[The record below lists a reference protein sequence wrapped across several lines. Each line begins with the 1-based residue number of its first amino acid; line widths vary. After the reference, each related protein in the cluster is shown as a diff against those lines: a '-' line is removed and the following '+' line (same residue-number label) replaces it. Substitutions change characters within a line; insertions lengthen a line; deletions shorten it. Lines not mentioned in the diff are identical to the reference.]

1 MNDLIQKTNQRIQ
14 WIVGIAVFLISFLV
28 YFRTVAPTTSY
39 WDCGEF
45 IACSYILGVMHPPGA
60 PLYLLIG
67 RLLTMIPFVGDIGL
81 RVNLF
86 SVFIS
91 AATVFLTYLI
101 IVQLIRRWRGEAKT
115 LEDRLILFMSA
126 AFGAIAFA
134 FTDSQW
140 FNAVEAEVYGFS
152 MFFTAIVVWM
162 ALLWGEN
169 SEKEGSLLLIFF
181 VFYLFGLATGVHL
194 LNILAYPFVLL
205 IAYFHHN
212 QTVRRLLMLIFIQA
226 AVPIVLYM
234 LFFQFDPDK
243 IRQYQEIIA
252 HQAKAGSFMKWFGAI
267 WVTATMVYIY
277 IKDKKVFKAW
287 WILPVVGVLGY
298 STYLLIYIRA
308 NLAPPIN
315 ENDPSTM
322 TAMMDYLARKQYGT
336 EDMLLTFIH
345 RNADFWGYQ
354 IHQMYTRYFA
364 WQFIGKGVMMDAR
377 DRIIDV
383 ISFRGL
389 YGIPFFVGLW
399 GAIHHFQKDWKRAL
413 SVLVLFLLTGYA
425 IIIYLNQPDP
435 QPRERDYSYVGSFF
449 AFALWIGIGM
459 AGVIEQIS
467 EALKKKQTFK
477 WIAVGLASVILFI
490 AVPVNMFA
498 FGFHEHDRSGN
509 YVAYDYS
516 YNILKTCEKDGI
528 LFTNGDNDTFPLW
541 FLQEVEGI
549 RRDIRVVNLSLLN
562 THWYIKQL
570 RDFEPRI
577 PLSIGNRAYSDESI
591 ERLYPMPWKTQKV
604 QIPVPESIIEEIKA
618 NPGPDVD
625 VSSLS
630 TSITWDLEPT
640 YKAGSYQML
649 RVQDLMILRILQAVR
664 WKRPVYFA
672 VTVSIDNKM
681 GMDNYLRMDGLTFK
695 VVPYKVKSI
704 NPDILK
710 YHLLENYDY
719 RGLDDPDVFFNVS
732 IQKLLQNYR
741 SAFLQLA
748 AYYLEENQKEDA
760 KLVLSEMNRLMPDT
774 VIPYNDER
782 SVLYYADIMRRAGI
796 EVTLEEQLPKV
807 IEGRYLSNRDKV
819 WCANFMMHYF
829 ERYDLAV
836 NTLKEVL
843 EDTPN
848 DPQVKMYLSQ
858 AYQLEGQY
866 QESLQV
872 LEELQMQYPGER
884 SLETEIDK
892 VRRMIAEDTSGQA
905 IDNLIQ

>member
-1 MNDLIQKTNQRIQ
+1 MNDVIQKTNQRIQ
-14 WIVGIAVFLISFLV
+14 WIVGAAVFLISFLV
-28 YFRTVAPTTSY
+28 YYRTVAPTTSY

-45 IACSYILGVMHPPGA
+45 IACSYILGVLHPPGA

-67 RLLTMIPFVGDIGL
+67 RFLTMIPFVKDIGL
-81 RVNLF
+81 RVNMF

-91 AATVFLTYLI
+91 ATTVFLAYLI
-101 IVQLIRRWRGEAKT
+101 IVQLIRRWRGQAKT

-152 MFFTAIVVWM
+152 MFFTAIVVWL
-162 ALLWGEN
+162 ALLWGEK
-169 SEKEGSLLLIFF
+169 SEKEGSLLLIFL
-181 VFYLFGLATGVHL
+181 VFYIFGLATGVHL
-194 LNILAYPFVLL
+194 LNILAFPVVLL

-212 QTVRRLLMLIFIQA
+212 QTVRRLLMLVFLQGV
-226 AVPIVLYM
+226 VPIALYM
-234 LFFQFDPDK
+234 LFFQFNPE
-243 IRQYQEIIA
+243 RMNYQQIIA
-252 HQAKAGSFMKWFGAI
+252 HQAKAGSFMKWFGLI
-267 WVTATMVYIY
+267 WVIATMIYIY
-277 IKDKKVFKAW
+277 VKDRKVFKAW
-287 WILPVVGVLGY
+287 WVLPVLGILGY
-298 STYLLIYIRA
+298 STYLMIYIRA

-315 ENDPSTM
+315 ENDPSTLS
-322 TAMMDYLARKQYGT
+322 AMMDYLARKQYGT

-345 RNADFWGYQ
+345 RKTDFWGYQ

-377 DRIIDV
+377 DRIIDI

-413 SVLVLFLLTGYA
+413 VVLVLFLLTGYA
-425 IIIYLNQPDP
+425 IILYLNQPDP

-459 AGVIEQIS
+459 AGVIEQIT
-467 EALKKKQTFK
+467 EALQKKQTFK
-477 WIAVGLASVILFI
+477 WVAVGLASVILFV

-516 YNILKTCEKDGI
+516 YNILQTCEQNAI

-549 RRDIRVVNLSLLN
+549 RKDIRVVNLSLLN

-570 RDFEPRI
+570 RDFEPKI
-577 PLSIGNRAYSDESI
+577 PLSLGSRIYSDEQI
-591 ERLYPMPWKTQKV
+591 DRLYPMPWKTQKM
-604 QIPVPESIIEEIKA
+604 QIPVPESIIDAVKE

-625 VSSLS
+625 MRSLS
-630 TSITWDLEPT
+630 TSITWELEPT

-672 VTVSIDNKM
+672 VTVSLDNKM
-681 GMDNYLRMDGLTFK
+681 GLDEYMRMDGLAFK
-695 VVPYKVKSI
+695 VVPYKVKTI
-704 NPDILK
+704 NPDILQSR
-710 YHLLENYDY
+710 LLDEYWY
-719 RGLDDPDVFFNVS
+719 RGLDDSDIYYNES
-732 IQKLLQNYR
+732 IEKLLQNYR
-741 SAFLQLA
+741 SAFLQLSHH
-748 AYYLEENQKEDA
+748 YLEHDGKEDA
-760 KLVLSEMNRLMPDT
+760 KFILDEMNRLVPDD

-782 SVLYYADIMRRAGI
+782 SVLYYADIMNRAGI
-796 EVTLEEQLPKV
+796 EVDLDKQLTKV
-807 IEGRYLSNRDKV
+807 IEGRYLSNRDKL
-819 WCANFMMHYF
+819 WCANYMMHVF
-829 ERYDLAV
+829 DRYDLAEK
-836 NTLKEVL
+836 TLKEVI
-843 EDTPN
+843 EAVPN
-848 DPQVKMYLSQ
+848 DPQAKSLLSQ
-858 AYQLEGQY
+858 AYQMGGKYNEALDILEQ
-866 QESLQV
+866 
-872 LEELQMQYPGER
+872 LQMQYPGER
-884 SLETEIDK
+884 SLEVEINRVK
-892 VRRMIAEDTSGQA
+892 QMIAEDTSGQVF
-905 IDNLIQ
+905 DDLSL